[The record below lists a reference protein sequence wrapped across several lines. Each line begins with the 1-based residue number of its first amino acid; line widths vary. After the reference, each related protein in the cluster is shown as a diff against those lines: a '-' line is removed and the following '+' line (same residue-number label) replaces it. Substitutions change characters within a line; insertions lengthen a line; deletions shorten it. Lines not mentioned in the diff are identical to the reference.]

1 MNLGKVKFPN
11 EDSVTF
17 DDKKCSYHSKSYY
30 CQKKKLYV
38 DPKPGSPASCK
49 CVGVTLAGKY
59 SAGNTLVKCEE
70 CIDVSK
76 SIQKNSCPIGFK
88 IFSPR
93 SREDWKTFIIS
104 ANALR
109 APNWIIDITRPQ
121 NGCGGCTNYPMNS
134 KVANQATWKTSDGS
148 AWWLRS
154 EKYSQPNGPAERPY
168 GDEGPNGDY
177 TANCYMDLRRRPGS
191 EDSIQFNDRKCDYH
205 SRSYFCQPKKKPK
218 PPPAKPPPP
227 PPKRLVP
234 WTTLR
239 KGIKEEIFY
248 FTQGKD
254 LPSLAKRSPSF
265 WRHAVTVQYE
275 SKTGVW
281 PGYRKRDNFAVRW
294 TGFLLIM
301 SNDEGTKCTFKLR
314 SDDGSKLWI
323 DKKLVI
329 NNGGLHPARNMNS
342 RQMKL
347 LKGQH
352 TLRMEYFEKGGH
364 AAFLFFWKN
373 KATKFKF
380 KRVTK
385 ENMGYHI
392 EKGFREEVFYL
403 KDPAKKNDEAA
414 ISEQSHR
421 HHSKG
426 HSLCAL

>member
-1 MNLGKVKFPN
+1 
-11 EDSVTF
+11 
-17 DDKKCSYHSKSYY
+17 
-30 CQKKKLYV
+30 
-38 DPKPGSPASCK
+38 
-49 CVGVTLAGKY
+49 
-59 SAGNTLVKCEE
+59 
-70 CIDVSK
+70 
-76 SIQKNSCPIGFK
+76 
-88 IFSPR
+88 
-93 SREDWKTFIIS
+93 
-104 ANALR
+104 
-109 APNWIIDITRPQ
+109 
-121 NGCGGCTNYPMNS
+121 
-134 KVANQATWKTSDGS
+134 
-148 AWWLRS
+148 
-154 EKYSQPNGPAERPY
+154 
-168 GDEGPNGDY
+168 
-177 TANCYMDLRRRPGS
+177 
-191 EDSIQFNDRKCDYH
+191 
-205 SRSYFCQPKKKPK
+205 
-218 PPPAKPPPP
+218 
-227 PPKRLVP
+227 
-234 WTTLR
+234 
-239 KGIKEEIFY
+239 
-248 FTQGKD
+248 
-254 LPSLAKRSPSF
+254 LAKRSPSF

-385 ENMGYHI
+385 DNMGYHI

-403 KDPAKKNDEAA
+403 KDPAKKMMKLPYLNNLTATTVRVVPFVHYKDSDKAWPGFAQKDNFAARWSGILTIGQEGPYRFSLTSDDGSKMYLGNRRVVNNDGLHAIRRMESTVRLKSSRYRIIAEYFEKMGHAA
-414 ISEQSHR
+414 MMLKYMGPDTQDKMAFVGEGTNAMRAMERKIRTPKIVKKKPVLKKKAPQNKVR
-421 HHSKG
+421 
-426 HSLCAL
+426 